1 MNEEDTEIDLDIM
14 EDVQMAGGD
23 SNTIIKDAQ
32 IRGEDSNII
41 IKDAQMGGED
51 LLRTIEDQQ
60 KSNKSIPTGP
70 FLSLPGELRQIIYEE
85 HLSDCQTVL
94 GLILKHPDITHASL
108 VSTGASQPVS
118 NLARG
123 KKPTTP
129 NQTKDQIESQLT
141 RMIDAVKKNPSL
153 HPPQKPSNHL
163 RVQRAQH
170 ENAWSTA
177 SPST

>member
-51 LLRTIEDQQ
+51 SLRTIEDQQ

-70 FLSLPGELRQIIYEE
+70 FLSLPG
-85 HLSDCQTVL
+85 
-94 GLILKHPDITHASL
+94 
-108 VSTGASQPVS
+108 
-118 NLARG
+118 
-123 KKPTTP
+123 
-129 NQTKDQIESQLT
+129 
-141 RMIDAVKKNPSL
+141 
-153 HPPQKPSNHL
+153 
-163 RVQRAQH
+163 
-170 ENAWSTA
+170 
-177 SPST
+177 